1 MARRRPKDLPFRG
14 ARALVTG
21 ASSGIG
27 ADLARR
33 LADQGCPLAITAR
46 RRDRLEA
53 LAVELSARGS
63 PAVHV
68 VVEDLADREAA
79 ARVAARARETLGGV
93 DVLVNNAG
101 FAAPGLTERVSLQ
114 RTLAMIDV
122 NVVAPVVLT
131 RLLLPAMLEARR
143 GWILNVAS
151 VAGIGPAPYQA
162 GYSGTKAFLLHFSE
176 SFREEVRDRGVVVTA
191 LCPGITD
198 TEFFEAAGYR
208 GSNRFL
214 RWKATSD
221 RVAVAGLRALARGR
235 CRVVTGWQNRAL
247 VFTTRFAPRWLIQRV
262 AAGLMRRRPSPSNRD
277 GE

>member
-1 MARRRPKDLPFRG
+1 MASRPPFAG

-27 ADLARR
+27 ADVARQ
-33 LADQGCPLAITAR
+33 LADVGCAVAITAR
-46 RRDRLEA
+46 RADRLDA
-53 LAVELSARGS
+53 LAVELRTRGAA
-63 PAVHV
+63 AVHV
-68 VVEDLADREAA
+68 IVEDLASREGA
-79 ARVAARARETLGGV
+79 ARVAAAASTALGGV

-101 FAAPGLTERVSLQ
+101 FAVPGLTERAPLD

-131 RLLLPAMLEARR
+131 RALLPAMLEARR
-143 GWILNVAS
+143 GWILNVSS

-162 GYSGTKAFLLHFSE
+162 GYSGTKAFLLHWSE
-176 SFREEVRDRGVVVTA
+176 SFREEVRDRGVAVTA

-208 GSNRFL
+208 GTNRFL
-214 RWKATSD
+214 RWKMSSA
-221 RVAVAGLRALARGR
+221 RVARAGLRALAKGR

-247 VFTTRFAPRWLIQRV
+247 VFTMRIAPRWMIQGL
-262 AAGLMRRRPSPSNRD
+262 AARLMRRRPEPR
-277 GE
+277 